1 MQGKSD
7 YDYLFKLLIIGN
19 SGVGKSCLLVRF
31 ADDIY
36 LDNYI
41 ATIGVDFK
49 IKSLEVEEK
58 NVKLQIW
65 DTAGQ
70 DRFRNIT
77 ASYYRGAAGIMI
89 VYDITDPESF
99 NNINSWLIEIEK
111 NASKEVYKILVGNKS
126 DLVEKRKV
134 SFEQGKEFAE
144 THGMKFFETSAKSA
158 HNVEDAFIIMTKE
171 IIKNMLEKDKNRK
184 AKPEGDNKVRID
196 LKANKGQSLMK
207 DKSGCC
213 SK

>member
-7 YDYLFKLLIIGN
+7 YDYLLKLLIVGN

-36 LDNYI
+36 QENYI

-49 IKSLEVEEK
+49 IKSLEIEEK

-77 ASYYRGAAGIMI
+77 ASYYRGAACIML
-89 VYDITDPESF
+89 VYDITEPDSF
-99 NNINSWLIEIEK
+99 NNLNSWLIEVEK
-111 NASKEVYKILVGNKS
+111 NASKDVNKILVANKC
-126 DLVEKRKV
+126 DLEDRRKI

-158 HNVEDAFIIMTKE
+158 HNVEDAFVNMTKE
-171 IIKNMLEKDKNRK
+171 IIKSMLEKDKNRK
-184 AKPEGDNKVRID
+184 SKSEGDSKVKID
-196 LKANKGQSLMK
+196 LKANKGQNLMK
-207 DKSGCC
+207 DKNGCC

>member
-1 MQGKSD
+1 MQNQTD
-7 YDYLFKLLIIGN
+7 YDYLLKILIIGN

-36 LDNYI
+36 QENYI

-49 IKSLEVEEK
+49 IKTLDVEEK

-77 ASYYRGAAGIMI
+77 ASYYRGAAGIAI
-89 VYDITDPESF
+89 VYDITDPETF
-99 NNINSWLIEIEK
+99 NNINSWLIEVEK
-111 NASKEVYKILVGNKS
+111 NASKNVYKILIGNKC
-126 DLVEKRKV
+126 DLEEKRKV
-134 SFEQGKEFAE
+134 TFEQGKEFAD
-144 THGMKFFETSAKSA
+144 THGMKFFETSAKNA
-158 HNVEDAFIIMTKE
+158 HNVEDAFVTMTKE
-171 IIKNMLEKDKNRK
+171 IIKINVEKEKN
-184 AKPEGDNKVRID
+184 AKNKDSDTKVKLD
-196 LKANKGQSLMK
+196 LKNNKGQSLMK

-213 SK
+213 K

>member
-1 MQGKSD
+1 MQNQTD
-7 YDYLFKLLIIGN
+7 YDYLLKILIIGN

-36 LDNYI
+36 QENYI

-49 IKSLEVEEK
+49 IKTLDVDEK

-77 ASYYRGAAGIMI
+77 ASYYRGAAGIAI

-99 NNINSWLIEIEK
+99 FNINSWLIEVEK
-111 NASKEVYKILVGNKS
+111 NASKNVYKILIGNKC
-126 DLVEKRKV
+126 DLDEKRKV
-134 SFEQGKEFAE
+134 TFEQGKEFAD
-144 THGMKFFETSAKSA
+144 THGMKFFETSAKNA
-158 HNVEDAFIIMTKE
+158 HNVEESFITMTRE
-171 IIKNMLEKDKNRK
+171 IIKINVDKEKNVKNK
-184 AKPEGDNKVRID
+184 ESDSKVKID
-196 LKANKGQSLMK
+196 LKNNKGKSLVK
-207 DKSGCC
+207 DESGCC